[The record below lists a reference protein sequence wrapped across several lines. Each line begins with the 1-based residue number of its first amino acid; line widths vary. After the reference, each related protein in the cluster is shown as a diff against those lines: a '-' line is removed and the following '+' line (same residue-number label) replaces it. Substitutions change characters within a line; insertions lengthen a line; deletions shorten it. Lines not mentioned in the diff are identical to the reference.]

1 MSGSIKLAAVLSVIG
16 MVACTPSSHE
26 KTGELIIDS
35 AKVEKVVQEMTKDTV
50 VKEAPLLACA
60 NDSLNALADL
70 MAGIADSNSVYGE
83 IQSSSDFKAFSQNF
97 DKRWMNFDS
106 TRLTSLRTF
115 RDNELSKVVKTPAT
129 LFYPF
134 SGPDIL
140 YAQTFFPE
148 ADKYVMIGLEPVG
161 SLPRFKA
168 ENKDSMDIYYSK
180 VNTSL
185 NAILKFSFF
194 RTQSMKNDL
203 KNTEVDGTLHLLI
216 LFLKRTGNEF
226 CSARPVTVDSTGAVV
241 YEESFASLKKKKTNT
256 RGLEL
261 KFTDVNKKPK
271 TLYYFSLNAA
281 DGGLKSNQS
290 FVNYLKG
297 MGTVN
302 TYLKGASYLMHK
314 SYFSIIRNVILEQ
327 SEQVIQDDSGISFH
341 YFTDSDHK
349 WNYSLYGQYTK
360 PIPMFKEFYQ
370 KDLDSLYKQQGAKEI
385 GFGIGYN
392 FKDKNSNLLIA
403 TKQH

>member
-1 MSGSIKLAAVLSVIG
+1 MSGSLKLIALLSVVF
-16 MVACTPSSHE
+16 VACTPTPNE
-26 KTGELIIDS
+26 KTGELKIDS
-35 AKVEKVVQEMTKDTV
+35 AKVEKVVTEMTKDTLPKV
-50 VKEAPLLACA
+50 EPLVACN

-70 MAGIADSNSVYGE
+70 MSGIADSNSVYAE

-115 RDNELSKVVKTPAT
+115 RDKELSQVVKTPST

-161 SLPRFKA
+161 SLPHFNPER
-168 ENKDSMDIYYSK
+168 KDSLDMYYGK

-216 LFLKRTGNEF
+216 LFLKRTGNQF
-226 CSARPVTVDSTGAVV
+226 CSAKPVTVDSTGNMV
-241 YEESFASLKKKKTNT
+241 YEESFASLKKLKTNT

-290 FVNYLKG
+290 FVNYLKN
-297 MGTVN
+297 MGTIN

-327 SEQVIQDDSGISFH
+327 SEQVVQDDSGISFH
-341 YFTDSDHK
+341 YFTDNNNK
-349 WNYSLYGQYTK
+349 WNYTLYGQYTK
-360 PIPMFKEFYQ
+360 PISMFKEFYQ

-403 TKQH
+403 TKQK

>member
-1 MSGSIKLAAVLSVIG
+1 MSGNIKLVIVLSV
-16 MVACTPSSHE
+16 VLAACSPTRDE
-26 KTGELIIDS
+26 KTGELKIDTAKVKKVVKEMTNDS
-35 AKVEKVVQEMTKDTV
+35 AKKME
-50 VKEAPLLACA
+50 PLVACN
-60 NDSLNALADL
+60 NDSLNAIADL
-70 MAGIADSNSVYGE
+70 MSGLADSNSIYGD

-97 DKRWMNFDS
+97 DKRWMKFDS
-106 TRLTSLRTF
+106 ARLTNLRTF
-115 RDNELSKVVKTPAT
+115 RENELSQVVKEPST

-140 YAQTFFPE
+140 YAQTFFPG
-148 ADKYVMIGLEPVG
+148 ANKYVMIGLEPVG
-161 SLPRFKA
+161 SLPQFKT
-168 ENKDSMDIYYSK
+168 ENKDSLDMYFSK
-180 VNTSL
+180 VNASL

-216 LFLKRTGNEF
+216 LFLKRSGNQL
-226 CSARPVTVDSTGAVV
+226 CSVKPVTVDSAGSVV
-241 YEESFASLKKKKTNT
+241 YEESFASLKKLKTNT
-256 RGLEL
+256 RGLEI
-261 KFTDVNKKPK
+261 KFTDIKNKPK

-281 DGGLKSNQS
+281 DGGLKHNSN
-290 FVNYLKG
+290 FVNYLKN
-297 MGTVN
+297 MGTIN

-314 SYFSIIRNVILEQ
+314 NYFSIIRNVILKQ

-341 YFTDSDHK
+341 YFTNDSTK
-349 WNYSLYGQYTK
+349 WNYTLYGKYLK

-370 KDLDSLYKQQGAKEI
+370 KDLDSLYKQQGSKEI

>member
-1 MSGSIKLAAVLSVIG
+1 MSGSVKLAVLLSVIV
-16 MVACTPSSHE
+16 VACSPTSHE
-26 KTGELIIDS
+26 KTGELTIDS
-35 AKVEKVVQEMTKDTV
+35 AKVEKVVQEMTEDTV
-50 VKEAPLLACA
+50 VKEEPLVACA
-60 NDSLNALADL
+60 NDSLNSLADL
-70 MAGIADSNSVYGE
+70 MAGIADSSSVYGE
-83 IQSSSDFKAFSQNF
+83 IQSSSDFKTFSQNF

-106 TRLTSLRTF
+106 TRLTNLRAF
-115 RDNELSKVVKTPAT
+115 RDNELSKVVKAPST

-161 SLPRFKA
+161 SLPRFNA
-168 ENKDSMDIYYSK
+168 ANKDSMDMYYSK

-203 KNTEVDGTLHLLI
+203 KNNEVDGTLHLLI
-216 LFLKRTGNEF
+216 LFLKRTGNQL
-226 CSARPVTVDSTGAVV
+226 CSAKPVTVDSTGAIV
-241 YEESFASLKKKKTNT
+241 YQESFGALKKLKTNT

-261 KFTDVNKKPK
+261 KFTDVNNKPK

-281 DGGLKSNQS
+281 DGGLKSNTG
-290 FVNYLKG
+290 FVNYLKH

-314 SYFSIIRNVILEQ
+314 SYFSIVRNVILEQ
-327 SEQVIQDDSGISFH
+327 SEQVVQDDSGISFH
-341 YFTDSDHK
+341 YFTDSNHK
-349 WNYSLYGQYTK
+349 WSYNLYGQYTR
-360 PIPMFKEFYQ
+360 PIPMFKEFFQ

>member
-1 MSGSIKLAAVLSVIG
+1 MSAGLKLAALLSVVV
-16 MVACTPSSHE
+16 VACTPTPSE
-26 KTGELIIDS
+26 KTGELKIDS
-35 AKVEKVVQEMTKDTV
+35 AKVGKVVQEMTKDTV
-50 VKEAPLLACA
+50 EKEQPLVPCQ
-60 NDSLNALADL
+60 NDSLNSLADL
-70 MAGIADSNSVYGE
+70 MSGIADNSSVYEG
-83 IQSSSDFKAFSQNF
+83 IQASSDFKAFSQNF

-106 TRLTSLRTF
+106 TRLTSLRAF
-115 RDNELSKVVKTPAT
+115 RDNELSKILKAPKT

-161 SLPRFKA
+161 SLPRFR
-168 ENKDSMDIYYSK
+168 EDNKDSMDMYYSK

-216 LFLKRTGNEF
+216 LFLKRTGNQL
-226 CSARPVTVDSTGAVV
+226 CSAKPVTVDSTGNVV
-241 YEESFASLKKKKTNT
+241 YQESFSALKKLKTNT

-261 KFTDVNKKPK
+261 KFTDIHNKPK

-281 DGGLKSNQS
+281 DGGLKSNTS
-290 FVNYLKG
+290 FVNYLKN

-327 SEQVIQDDSGISFH
+327 SEQVVQDDSGISFH
-341 YFTDSDHK
+341 YFTDSNSK
-349 WNYSLYGQYTK
+349 WSYTLYGQYTR

-403 TKQH
+403 TKQK

>member
-1 MSGSIKLAAVLSVIG
+1 MSGSFKLAAVCSVLL
-16 MVACTPSSHE
+16 VACSPTSNE

-35 AKVEKVVQEMTKDTV
+35 AKVEKVVQEMTQDTLED
-50 VKEAPLLACA
+50 EALMVACH
-60 NDSLNALADL
+60 NDSLNSLANL
-70 MAGIADSNSVYGE
+70 MAGIADSNSVYRDV
-83 IQSSSDFKAFSQNF
+83 QASADFIAFSQNF
-97 DKRWMNFDS
+97 DKRWMKFDS
-106 TRLTSLRTF
+106 ARLTSLRTF
-115 RDNELSKVVKTPAT
+115 RDTELAKIVKTSST

-140 YAQTFFPE
+140 YAQTFFPD
-148 ADKYVMIGLEPVG
+148 ADKYVMVGLEPVG
-161 SLPRFKA
+161 SLPRFDTA
-168 ENKDSMDIYYSK
+168 DKDSLDIYYSK

-194 RTQSMKNDL
+194 RTQSMKSDL
-203 KNTEVDGTLHLLI
+203 KNNDVDGTLHLLI
-216 LFLKRTGNEF
+216 LFLKRTGNQL
-226 CSARPVTVDSTGAVV
+226 CSAKPVTLDSAGAIV
-241 YEESFASLKKKKTNT
+241 YQESFAALKKVKTNT

-261 KFTDVNKKPK
+261 KFTDLQNKPK

-281 DGGLKSNQS
+281 DGGLKSNGN
-290 FVNYLKG
+290 FVNYLKS
-297 MGTVN
+297 MGTVT

-327 SEQVIQDDSGISFH
+327 SEQVVQDDSGISFH
-341 YFTDSDHK
+341 YFADSGQN
-349 WNYSLYGQYTK
+349 WSFQLYGQYTK